1 MNSSL
6 VLWFVAF
13 DWILHISLLLII
25 SKSCQCNSNLKSHV
39 LISVQAPRI
48 WIFWISAEDYLE
60 TERWGSGLN
69 EEDERNWTK
78 KVVCNWPKWVLI
90 LHVCTHSFRV
100 QECCNVWI
108 SNLFDP
114 MYVQSSQ
121 NYSTTSSSIEVES
134 VLTLLPKPS
143 PWVILCQSWSFGS
156 ASFQQARSNR
166 APCNGVWFVLDWVW
180 VCTPHMC
187 CAVVLII
194 SLQSFLSSELHFEV
208 KDAIHVSIM
217 RKQNIVQ
224 EPNGFRLHTSLLCI
238 LHMYNTR
245 LWEHRL
251 QRLMYTS
258 KCMK

>member
-187 CAVVLII
+187 CCPHHQPSVL
-194 SLQSFLSSELHFEV
+194 
-208 KDAIHVSIM
+208 SILWTAFWGK
-217 RKQNIVQ
+217 R
-224 EPNGFRLHTSLLCI
+224 C
-238 LHMYNTR
+238 NTCVNNEKTEYCAGAK
-245 LWEHRL
+245 WF
-251 QRLMYTS
+251 
-258 KCMK
+258 